1 MAKYQTSILRRLI
14 RPIPIP
20 VLAAVFGILAGLGTW
35 LVIDRVQTRALSE
48 IFSETLDN
56 QLHQRAR
63 EALIRFDHF
72 RQTYSAMTR
81 LLANH
86 RRMADYLDPVIW
98 FADERGPRKVYRA
111 DEQPRWMAEPAAWYR
126 TIRPSHVLLVDA
138 QGRIREEYRLRG
150 DAVPPSLVRDAGL
163 YLAASQQS
171 AYLTKLDG
179 RPYLITSHPVE
190 DSSYN
195 IMGSLVLLLPVD
207 SDFLSASQQRVQ
219 STDTLIA
226 IVDADGDRVLSSS
239 EPANLPVGSRLE
251 RLRDRYQV
259 TAQSFMDYDD
269 SDLNMLFAT
278 LVPRAGVEATGA
290 RVLELERRQRLVGAV
305 ILIAVFVLL
314 FVLVSSRLNRI
325 LRRVSQFSQRALGFK
340 QEELRRGNQLLILED
355 WIRQFIAMV
364 LKTREEMR
372 ARHESEMAESQA
384 LRAGLMETS
393 LDSVII
399 IDQWGRVIE
408 FNPTAEQTF
417 GYERADVI
425 GRSVDTGLLV
435 PESQQTFNFQID
447 QSLGL
452 LRTKAEPERSELW
465 ALHRD
470 GHRFPVEVAI
480 KPMQLQDRLLFTVY
494 IQDIS
499 ERRRQAAEIS
509 SLAAFASE
517 SPIPV
522 LRVNQ
527 PGVVIYANG
536 ASDPLLRH
544 WGCRRLQTLP
554 IYWKDLMR
562 ETLDSGRTREIEL
575 RTDEGI
581 FSLLLAPIKEL
592 GYVNIYARDITR
604 TRQAEEEARL
614 RQNEL
619 IHVSRLSTMGEMATG
634 IAHELNQPL
643 SAIVNYAKGCIRRI
657 RTSTGQEEDLL
668 DALEQV
674 STQANRAGEII
685 KRLRGM
691 VNRQQPIREEAD
703 LNRLIAEVCD
713 MVHHETGKLGVSIE
727 RRLAARALFVRVDPV
742 QIEQAILNLVR
753 NALDALQDIP
763 EKERRLVLISGAL
776 AEDRVYVAVQDDGSG
791 IRPQVMERLFDP
803 FFSTKATGMGM
814 GLAITQTI
822 VAEHNGKIRADSWP
836 GKGTVFTIE
845 LPAAVSAVDSIAS

>member
-1 MAKYQTSILRRLI
+1 MAKHQPSFLRRLI

-20 VLAAVFGILAGLGTW
+20 VLAALIGILAGLGAW
-35 LVIDRVQTRALSE
+35 IVIDRIQSRALSE
-48 IFSETLDN
+48 IFAEALDD

-72 RQTYSAMTR
+72 RQTYRAMTR

-98 FADERGPRKVYRA
+98 FPDEIEPPLVYEG
-111 DEQPRWMAEPAAWYR
+111 DHPPSWLAEPSAWYR
-126 TIRPSHVLLVDA
+126 TIRPSHVLLVDS
-138 QGRIREEYRLRG
+138 QGKIREEYRLRG
-150 DAVPPSLVRDAGL
+150 TPVPQALLREAGL
-163 YLAASQQS
+163 YLAESQQS
-171 AYLTKLDG
+171 AYLTKLDAQ
-179 RPYLITSHPVE
+179 PYLITSHPVE

-207 SDFLSASQQRVQ
+207 GDFLSASQQRVQ
-219 STDTLIA
+219 STDALVA
-226 IVDADGDRVLSSS
+226 ILDADGDRVLSSS
-239 EPANLPVGSRLE
+239 DTASLPVGSGLDQVRH
-251 RLRDRYQV
+251 RYQV
-259 TAQSFMDYDD
+259 TAQSFIEYDD

-278 LVPRAGVEATGA
+278 LVPRAGIEATGA
-290 RVLELERRQRLVGAV
+290 RVLKLERRQRLIGAA
-305 ILIAVFVLL
+305 IIIAVFVLL
-314 FVLVSSRLNRI
+314 FVLVSSRLNQ
-325 LRRVSQFSQRALGFK
+325 LLKRVSQFSRRALDFE
-340 QEELRRGNQLLILED
+340 QAELRRGNQLLILED

-364 LKTREEMR
+364 LKTREQMR
-372 ARHESEMAESQA
+372 VRHEREMAESKA

-399 IDQWGRVIE
+399 IDQWGRIIE
-408 FNPTAEQTF
+408 FNPTAELTF
-417 GYERADVI
+417 GYDRADVI
-425 GRSVDTGLLV
+425 GESLQTKLLV
-435 PESQQTFNFQID
+435 ADSQAGFQKQLD
-447 QSLGL
+447 QSPAL
-452 LRTKAEPERSELW
+452 LRQLTDPERSELW

-470 GHRFPVEVAI
+470 GHRFPVELAI

-494 IQDIS
+494 MQDIS

-522 LRVNQ
+522 LRINQ

-554 IYWKDLMR
+554 FYWKDLVR
-562 ETLDSGRTREIEL
+562 ETLDSAKTREIEL
-575 RTDEGI
+575 RTDDGV

-604 TRQAEEEARL
+604 TRRAEEEARL

-657 RTSTGQEEDLL
+657 KTRSGDEHDLL
-668 DALEQV
+668 DALEHI
-674 STQANRAGEII
+674 SAQANRAGEII

-691 VNRQQPIREEAD
+691 VSRQQPVREVAD
-703 LNRLIAEVCD
+703 LNRLIVEVCD
-713 MVHHETGKLGVSIE
+713 MVHHETRRLQVSIE
-727 RRLAARALFVRVDPV
+727 RRLGAHPLYVRVDPV

-763 EKERRLVLISGAL
+763 VQERRLVVISGAL
-776 AEDRVYVAVQDDGSG
+776 ENDRVYVAVQDYGAG

-803 FFSTKATGMGM
+803 FFSTKADGMGM

-822 VAEHNGKIRADSWP
+822 VDQHNGKIRADSWP
-836 GKGTVFTIE
+836 GKGTIVTIE
-845 LPAAVSAVDSIAS
+845 LPAAVAAVDSVAS

>member
-1 MAKYQTSILRRLI
+1 MANHQPSHLRRLI
-14 RPIPIP
+14 RSIPIP
-20 VLAAVFGILAGLGTW
+20 VLAAVIGLLAGLGAW
-35 LVIDRVQTRALSE
+35 IFIDRIQSRALTE
-48 IFSETLDN
+48 IFAEALDD

-72 RQTYSAMTR
+72 RLTYSAMTR

-98 FADERGPRKVYRA
+98 FADRPASLKIYQS
-111 DEQPRWMAEPAAWYR
+111 DDPPSWLAEPAAWYR

-138 QGRIREEYRLRG
+138 QGQIREEYRLRDLAIPKALLG
-150 DAVPPSLVRDAGL
+150 EANL
-163 YLAASQQS
+163 YLDESQQS
-171 AYLTKLDG
+171 AYLTKLDTQ
-179 RPYLITSHPVE
+179 PYLITSHPVE

-226 IVDADGDRVLSSS
+226 ILDADGDRVLSSS
-239 EPANLPVGSRLE
+239 ETERLPVGSRLE
-251 RLRDRYQV
+251 QARVSYQV
-259 TAQSFMDYDD
+259 TAQSFFDYDD

-278 LVPRAGVEATGA
+278 LVPRAGIEATGA
-290 RVLELERRQRLVGAV
+290 RVLELERRQRLIGAA
-305 ILIAVFVLL
+305 IIIAVFVFL
-314 FVLVSSRLNRI
+314 FVLVSSRLNKL
-325 LRRVSQFSQRALGFK
+325 LRRVSQFSRRALDFPH
-340 QEELRRGNQLLILED
+340 EELRRGNQLLILED
-355 WIRQFIAMV
+355 WIRQFIAVV

-372 ARHESEMAESQA
+372 VRHESEMAESKA
-384 LRAGLMETS
+384 LRAGLMDTS

-399 IDQWGRVIE
+399 IDRWGRVIE
-408 FNPTAEQTF
+408 FNPTAEHTF
-417 GYERADVI
+417 GHDRAEVI
-425 GRSVDTGLLV
+425 GRPMDSLLLV
-435 PESQQTFNFQID
+435 TDSQQTFNLQVD
-447 QSLGL
+447 HSLSL
-452 LRTKAEPERSELW
+452 LRSPSEPERSELW
-465 ALHRD
+465 AVHRD
-470 GHRFPVEVAI
+470 GHRFPVELAI
-480 KPMQLQDRLLFTVY
+480 KPMQLHDRLQFTVY
-494 IQDIS
+494 MQDIS
-499 ERRRQAAEIS
+499 ERKRQAAEIS

-536 ASDPLLRH
+536 ASAPLLLH

-554 IYWKDLMR
+554 FYWKDLVR
-562 ETLDSGRTREIEL
+562 EILDSGGTREIEL
-575 RTDEGI
+575 RTDDGM
-581 FSLLLAPIKEL
+581 FSLLFAPIKEL
-592 GYVNIYARDITR
+592 GYVNIYARDISSTR
-604 TRQAEEEARL
+604 RAEEEARQ

-657 RTSTGQEEDLL
+657 RTNNGDKEELL
-668 DALEQV
+668 SALEQV
-674 STQANRAGEII
+674 SAQATRAGEII

-691 VNRQQPIREEAD
+691 VSRQQPVREETD
-703 LNRLIAEVCD
+703 LNRLIVEVCD
-713 MVHHETGKLGVSIE
+713 MVHHETRKLEVSIE
-727 RRLAARALFVRVDPV
+727 RRLATEPLYVRVDPV
-742 QIEQAILNLVR
+742 QIEQAVLNLVR

-763 EKERRLVLISGAL
+763 VKERRLVLISGIL
-776 AEDRVYVAVQDDGSG
+776 ANDRVYVAVQDFGAG

-822 VAEHNGKIRADSWP
+822 VDEHNGKIRADSWP
-836 GKGTVFTIE
+836 GKGTTLTIE
-845 LPAAVSAVDSIAS
+845 LPSVIAAVKSIAS